1 MVKYLTIDKNELND
15 ILLLLF
21 GTTNIKLIEEPK
33 DNYIN
38 IQNNNVIL
46 VN

>member
-1 MVKYLTIDKNELND
+1 MVDILTIKENELNN

-21 GTTNIKLIEEPK
+21 GTTNITLIEKPK
-33 DNYIN
+33 DNNIN
-38 IQNNNVIL
+38 IQNENVIL

>member
-1 MVKYLTIDKNELND
+1 MVGYIQIDKDELNN

-21 GTTNIKLIEEPK
+21 GTTNIKFIEEPK
-33 DNYIN
+33 DDYIN

>member
-1 MVKYLTIDKNELND
+1 MTGYLTIPKEELNN

-33 DNYIN
+33 NNYIN
-38 IQNNNVIL
+38 IQNNNVII

>member
-1 MVKYLTIDKNELND
+1 MVGYLTIDKNELNN

-21 GTTNIKLIEEPK
+21 GTTNIKFIEEPK

-38 IQNNNVIL
+38 IQNNNIIL

>member
-1 MVKYLTIDKNELND
+1 MTGYLTINNNELNN

-21 GTTNIKLIEEPK
+21 GTTNIKFIDEPT

-46 VN
+46 IN